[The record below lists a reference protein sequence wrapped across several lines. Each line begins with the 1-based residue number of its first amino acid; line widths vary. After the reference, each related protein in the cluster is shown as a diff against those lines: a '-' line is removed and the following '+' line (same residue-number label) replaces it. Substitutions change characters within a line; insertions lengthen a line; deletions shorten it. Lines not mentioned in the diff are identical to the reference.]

1 METFISDIF
10 VLDCGLFF
18 FFFEARSYVLSADL
32 KLPIFPT
39 SLSEF

>member
-10 VLDCGLFF
+10 VLDCGL